1 MGTERL
7 AAAAL
12 LVLLAGCASAPATP
26 DLRAYLERREMCDHF
41 RGEFPD
47 PPDPQR
53 MREVN
58 EQVAVYC
65 PGSDAPLAQLRRRY
79 RDDPAVM
86 KQLDALEPRIEA
98 GRP

>member
-1 MGTERL
+1 MAIERM
-7 AAAAL
+7 AAAL
-12 LVLLAGCASAPATP
+12 LVLLAGCASAPAAP
-26 DLRAYLERREMCDHF
+26 DLQVYLERRGMCDHL

-47 PPDPQR
+47 PPDPAR
-53 MREVN
+53 MREIV

-65 PGSDAPLAQLRRRY
+65 PGSDAQLAQLKQRY